1 MTLSPVDRPLYRHPL
16 FWPVTVLTFTAVGL
30 LRFAYMY
37 LDDVAR
43 GASGTLLPRLVEEG
57 TGAYT
62 SLPLFVGVVWLV
74 WRVPLRAATWRR
86 DLAVHALGALLYS
99 VAHTSL
105 LFLTRSALFPLLG
118 LGAYDYGRMPVRY
131 AMELGSDVLVYAS
144 FVAAV
149 TLVRWS
155 EELHHQK
162 RRAAELESSLAQ
174 AELQSLRLQLQPH
187 FLFNALNTISSAMY
201 DEPEAADAM
210 LGELSEL
217 LRLSLRTART
227 QEVTLATELH
237 VLDRYL
243 ALMRARFGDAFRV
256 TNDVPEALAS
266 AMVPSLVLQPLVE
279 NAARHGNLARLGHGA
294 ILVRARADATRLWLE
309 VVDDGP
315 GAEPGRDPVGM
326 GLGLSV
332 TASRLRLLYGEAGT
346 LRLSHEAD
354 GFTVSLELPYH
365 VGTMEEPIEPS
376 APDGG
381 PVASTRPTH
390 AHSHR

>member
-1 MTLSPVDRPLYRHPL
+1 MATAPIHRPPYRHRL
-16 FWPVTVLTFTAVGL
+16 FWPVTVLAFTAVGL

-43 GASGTLLPRLVEEG
+43 GTSGTLLSRLVEEG

-86 DLAVHALGALLYS
+86 GLAVHALGALLFS

-105 LFLTRSALFPLLG
+105 LFVTRTALFPLLG

-131 AMELGSDVLVYAS
+131 AMELGSDVLVYVS

-149 TLVRWS
+149 TLVRWRY
-155 EELHHQK
+155 ELLAREQ
-162 RRAAELESSLAQ
+162 RAAELERSLAQ
-174 AELQSLRLQLQPH
+174 ALELRLRLQLQPH

-201 DEPEAADAM
+201 DDPAAADAM

-217 LRLSLRTART
+217 LRVSLRTAHT

-237 VLDRYL
+237 VLERYL
-243 ALMRARFGDAFRV
+243 ALMRARFGDAFQV
-256 TNDVPEALAS
+256 EVDVPDDLAPAL
-266 AMVPSLVLQPLVE
+266 VPSLVLQPLVE
-279 NAARHGNLARLGHGA
+279 NAARHGNLARLGRGA
-294 ILVRARADATRLWLE
+294 IVVRARRHDMRLRLA

-315 GAEPGRDPVGM
+315 GVEPGRDVVGL
-326 GLGLSV
+326 GLGLSA
-332 TASRLRLLYGEAGT
+332 TASRLRLLYGDAGQ
-346 LRLSHEAD
+346 LRLRNGDD
-354 GFTVSLELPYH
+354 GFTVAIELPYH
-365 VGTMEEPIEPS
+365 EGVAEPAALET
-376 APDGG
+376 G
-381 PVASTRPTH
+381 PTTGAELTH
-390 AHSHR
+390 AHPHR